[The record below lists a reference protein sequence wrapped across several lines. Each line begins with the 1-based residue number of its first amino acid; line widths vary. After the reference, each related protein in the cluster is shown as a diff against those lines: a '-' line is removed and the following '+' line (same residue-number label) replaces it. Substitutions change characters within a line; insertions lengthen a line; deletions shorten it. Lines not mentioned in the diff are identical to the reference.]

1 MTVNDSGQLSKNT
14 WVKRGVA
21 LLLST
26 LDQTNNDAYLPDIHK
41 PSCSDESSL
50 TRSAINANELISP
63 HYTNHCVLS
72 CDTNGV
78 GDKYQVD
85 NITVK

>member
-1 MTVNDSGQLSKNT
+1 MRQDKSSVCEAGLFKYCKQDENSLKYS
-14 WVKRGVA
+14 A
-21 LLLST
+21 
-26 LDQTNNDAYLPDIHK
+26 NNDAYLPDIHK

-78 GDKYQVD
+78 GDNYQVD
-85 NITVK
+85 DITVK

>member
-1 MTVNDSGQLSKNT
+1 MRQDKSFVCGAGLFKYCKQDNNSLKYS
-14 WVKRGVA
+14 
-21 LLLST
+21 
-26 LDQTNNDAYLPDIHK
+26 TNNDAYLPDIHK

-78 GDKYQVD
+78 GDNYQVD
-85 NITVK
+85 YITVK

>member
-1 MTVNDSGQLSKNT
+1 MRQDKSSICGAGLFKYCKQDENSLKY
-14 WVKRGVA
+14 A
-21 LLLST
+21 A
-26 LDQTNNDAYLPDIHK
+26 NNDAYLPDIHK
-41 PSCSDESSL
+41 PSCSGESSL
-50 TRSAINANELISP
+50 AKLAINANKLISP
-63 HYTNHCVLS
+63 YYTYHYVLS